1 MVNFLNGKRNV
12 DYQMHTRLWIALQV
26 GCIYYFQCADK
37 IQNSLLIHKLKVI
50 KPGYWCQKWHHINYW
65 FSITGVGHCKKKKS
79 RIFFFYFP
87 LCVGNNE
94 LSACILY
101 KTMQFLHKH
110 QAFYFRCKMFLSKEM
125 KLFSTFMLK
134 ALQGTPYTL
143 LVYLSRAAFIL
154 LANQPGWNVIFYYWT
169 PSRNFRK

>member
-79 RIFFFYFP
+79 RIFFFIFLYVLETMSFQCAFCIKLCSSCINIRHFILGARCFYRKKWSYFP
-87 LCVGNNE
+87 RLCWK
-94 LSACILY
+94 LCKARHILY
-101 KTMQFLHKH
+101 LFICHELLS
-110 QAFYFRCKMFLSKEM
+110 FY
-125 KLFSTFMLK
+125 
-134 ALQGTPYTL
+134 
-143 LVYLSRAAFIL
+143 
-154 LANQPGWNVIFYYWT
+154 
-169 PSRNFRK
+169 